1 MPKARE
7 IFHRYKLAA
16 IALAASA
23 ALHAAV
29 FIGVPQRIEALDDTP
44 GAIYSAS
51 LDPAAL
57 VSEPKP
63 EKVALAEQAAPVPA
77 LEPPKF
83 PVQGLPARLSITYAL
98 TSSFAD
104 GRATDDWSRDG
115 DRYEITSEAEAVGF
129 FALFLEGRIR

>member
-57 VSEPKP
+57 VSD
-63 EKVALAEQAAPVPA
+63 ATAAPVAARPRRVSKPRPKARIAPPPIVAASALPPPEVIEQAPPPPVPEPA
-77 LEPPKF
+77 
-83 PVQGLPARLSITYAL
+83 PV
-98 TSSFAD
+98 
-104 GRATDDWSRDG
+104 
-115 DRYEITSEAEAVGF
+115 
-129 FALFLEGRIR
+129 